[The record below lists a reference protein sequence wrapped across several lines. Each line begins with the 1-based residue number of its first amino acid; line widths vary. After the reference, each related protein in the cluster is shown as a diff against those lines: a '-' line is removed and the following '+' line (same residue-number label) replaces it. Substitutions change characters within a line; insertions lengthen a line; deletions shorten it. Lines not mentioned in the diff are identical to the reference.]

1 MYKVA
6 FISICRYRPIMK
18 KRLSVSIGCSLP
30 AGTIRDMEKWKAIF
44 VSFRV
49 IKSAYPNSLAK
60 AHYSD

>member
-1 MYKVA
+1 MHLSALFVG
-6 FISICRYRPIMK
+6 IGDMK
-18 KRLSVSIGCSLP
+18 KRLSISCSLT